1 MHNGGEDCA
10 VSVEAKTGAFFL
22 KSVDKKKERNN
33 SAQSKVFFQPSLIS
47 MGFFLIKDKRLKI
60 VIVSTIISFKYIYIY
75 IKKSNSLATIT
86 LDATINTESLKEH
99 SKPL

>member
-1 MHNGGEDCA
+1 MVTYDQAGGPLYAHGGEDCA
-10 VSVEAKTGAFFL
+10 VSVEAKTGAFFW

-60 VIVSTIISFKYIYIY
+60 VSTIISFKYIYIY
-75 IKKSNSLATIT
+75 
-86 LDATINTESLKEH
+86 KEI
-99 SKPL
+99 